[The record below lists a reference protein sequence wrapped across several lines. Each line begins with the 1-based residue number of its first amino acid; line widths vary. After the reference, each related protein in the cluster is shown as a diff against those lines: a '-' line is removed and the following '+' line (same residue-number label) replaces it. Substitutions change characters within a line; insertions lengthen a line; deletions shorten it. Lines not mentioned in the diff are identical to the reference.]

1 MVDCNRSN
9 AHRNTSI
16 AIRRLGCYFI
26 SLHWRSRAS
35 RYCYAMEAWK
45 MMFLQ
50 AWKKT
55 KDFVVRNWKAF
66 IAALYAIFV
75 WFYFKAKADRAK
87 DVIKIKE
94 DSHKKQLDAIEKAH
108 DKEIALRDEALA
120 EYEAIIAAIR
130 ADYKEKK
137 KRLSKKKKEEV
148 ARLVEEN
155 KDNPSAL
162 AEQLSEKFG
171 ITYTRGEEQ

>member
-1 MVDCNRSN
+1 M
-9 AHRNTSI
+9 I
-16 AIRRLGCYFI
+16 FLEM
-26 SLHWRSRAS
+26 WR
-35 RYCYAMEAWK
+35 
-45 MMFLQ
+45 
-50 AWKKT
+50 KT
-55 KDFVVRNWKAF
+55 KEFVIKNWKAVV
-66 IAALYAIFV
+66 AALYAIFV
-75 WFYFKAKADRAK
+75 WFYFKGKADKAK

-120 EYEAIIAAIR
+120 EYEVIIAAIR

-148 ARLVEEN
+148 ARVVEEN

-171 ITYTRGEEQ
+171 ITYVRGEEQ